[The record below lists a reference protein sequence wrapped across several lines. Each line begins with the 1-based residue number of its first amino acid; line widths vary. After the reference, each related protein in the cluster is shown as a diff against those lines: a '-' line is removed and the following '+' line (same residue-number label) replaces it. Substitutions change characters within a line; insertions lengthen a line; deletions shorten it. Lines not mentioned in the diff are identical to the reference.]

1 MDIERPKPLQQK
13 TLRCRRAD
21 MWTCGDSNPG
31 YIHAMDAYYRYT
43 TGPYILFLVFP
54 TIPLKFSRKKNQY
67 GTLLYNLTFSTA
79 CQ

>member
-1 MDIERPKPLQQK
+1 
-13 TLRCRRAD
+13 
-21 MWTCGDSNPG
+21 
-31 YIHAMDAYYRYT
+31 
-43 TGPYILFLVFP
+43 LVFP